1 MKRTVNAFMGVTLAL
16 VLHGSAYGSA
26 CSCTAKDGSCSI
38 SIDCGG
44 CGCICSCA
52 RNGGCTCDCLCQS
65 PALLVGDNGPA
76 SSATFVKFFDGQVSS
91 EDSPMAAMDVA
102 NLLGRTLHAQVT
114 FTPSDPLMMLS
125 FHNISARQL
134 IGRLA
139 TTGEVTINGSKV
151 RSAEGL
157 GSRLDLDQPISIDAK
172 GANAAAFARVLS
184 RVLGRRVEFASDTI
198 TGTMDLDAK
207 DATVRD
213 VLQHLARLGTV
224 RIDGE
229 RLILADRR
237 K

>member
-1 MKRTVNAFMGVTLAL
+1 
-16 VLHGSAYGSA
+16 
-26 CSCTAKDGSCSI
+26 
-38 SIDCGG
+38 
-44 CGCICSCA
+44 
-52 RNGGCTCDCLCQS
+52 
-65 PALLVGDNGPA
+65 
-76 SSATFVKFFDGQVSS
+76 
-91 EDSPMAAMDVA
+91 
-102 NLLGRTLHAQVT
+102 
-114 FTPSDPLMMLS
+114 
-125 FHNISARQL
+125 L

-157 GSRLDLDQPISIDAK
+157 APRLDLDQPISIDAK